1 MKPRS
6 EFKQLVAAN
15 RILAHEQVVDAFGHV
30 SLRHPDHR
38 HHYVLSRSR
47 APELVELDDLMK
59 SNWMANQL
67 MDKVVHPT
75 ASGLFTAQ

>member
-6 EFKQLVAAN
+6 EFEQLVAAN

-38 HHYVLSRSR
+38 HHYVLSRSK

-67 MDKVVHPT
+67 MDKVVHLT
-75 ASGLFTAQ
+75 ASGLFTVQ

>member
-38 HHYVLSRSR
+38 HHYVLSRSK

-67 MDKVVHPT
+67 MDKVVHLT
-75 ASGLFTAQ
+75 ASGLFTVQ